1 MFFFNL
7 FILSFMI
14 LLIISSTIIEE
25 STSNIENN
33 NNITKKLFKGKNFFF
48 DYPSNWKIEQIND
61 QKFYGVSLS
70 PSYSKDGFTDNL
82 IIVIEKLPVS
92 MNLSGY
98 SDVAKKIL
106 EKNLRKYKLI
116 DSNLMNLSNQKA
128 ERILF
133 THELGGKTYQVLQ
146 VWTILDKNVYLI
158 SFGTVPSKYTSY
170 ISFLRELLESFII
183 KNDNDIDFKDY
194 LNNATKFNHYRN
206 FSLGYGVVH
215 PNDWDI
221 YSEKNHVS
229 FLSQQDNI
237 SDPFLERLDIHFFN
251 YNKNNKS
258 KFVERSDTQVI
269 LDQLNYLENNY
280 PKFNL
285 ISTNTKKIDHLEVF
299 EIIYTYNSNI
309 GDTKTKE
316 ILINKDGNIYI
327 LSFTSHISEFIKFEN
342 VSKIIFDSFHFLS

>member
-1 MFFFNL
+1 MFFFYHL
-7 FILSFMI
+7 FLSLMI
-14 LLIISSTIIEE
+14 LLIISSSIIQE

-33 NNITKKLFKGKNFFF
+33 NNISKKLFKGKNFSF

-70 PSYSKDGFTDNL
+70 PSYYEDGFNDNV

-92 MNLSGY
+92 MNLSEY

-106 EKNLRKYKLI
+106 EKNLSKYKLI
-116 DSNLMNLSNQKA
+116 DSNSMNLSNQKA

-158 SFGTVPSKYTSY
+158 SFGTVPNKYTSY
-170 ISFLRELLESFII
+170 NSFLRELLESFII
-183 KNDNDIDFKDY
+183 KNDNDTNLQDY
-194 LNNATKFNHYRN
+194 LNIATKFNHYRN
-206 FSLGYGVVH
+206 FSLGYGLLY
-215 PNDWDI
+215 PNNWDI

-237 SDPFLERLDIHFFN
+237 SDPFLERVDIHSFN
-251 YNKNNKS
+251 YDKNNKS
-258 KFVERSDTQVI
+258 EFEERSDTQVI
-269 LDQLNYLENNY
+269 LDQLNYLEYNY

-285 ISTNTKKIDHLEVF
+285 ISTTTKKIDDLKAI

-316 ILINKDGNIYI
+316 ILINKDGNLYI
-327 LSFTSHISEFIKFEN
+327 ISFTAHITEFNKFEN
-342 VSKIIFDSFHFLS
+342 VSKTIFDSFHFLS